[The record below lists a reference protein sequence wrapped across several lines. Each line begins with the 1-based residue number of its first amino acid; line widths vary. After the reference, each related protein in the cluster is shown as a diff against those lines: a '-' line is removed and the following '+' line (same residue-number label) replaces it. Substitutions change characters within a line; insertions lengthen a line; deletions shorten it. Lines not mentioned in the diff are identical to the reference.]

1 MGGYKLVKEH
11 YYEYEQH
18 TNLLSLWNCPFWNK
32 VEMSSTDEDTDELTI
47 ADFDKYPDTYLIEE
61 FGLLW

>member
-1 MGGYKLVKEH
+1 MKEC

-18 TNLLSLWNCPFWNK
+18 TNLLSLWNYPFWNE
-32 VEMSSTDEDTDELTI
+32 VEVSSTDEDTDELTI
-47 ADFDKYPDTYLIEE
+47 ADFDKYPDAHLIEE